1 MTKARLALLCSVA
14 ALAASLLLAR
24 VHPFGDAGLYKA
36 QGPAAPIFNHGQVP
50 DAARTVLI
58 EKCADCHS
66 DQPRV
71 PIYGRLAPASWL
83 MERDIVEARQ
93 AMNLSQWQSYSADQ
107 QQTLVAKMVQE
118 TKSHNMP
125 PLQYRLIHWNAA
137 INEADIGAIAAWAHT
152 SQDSSS
158 GAASELASDGDLARG
173 KVLFE
178 QRCIGCH
185 ALTQNHEGPA
195 LQSVYGRTSGTA
207 PGFAYSAA
215 LKKSAIVWDENS
227 LEKWLA
233 DPDKFIAGNDMDFQ
247 VSKPQDRQD
256 LISYLRRLS
265 AK

>member
-1 MTKARLALLCSVA
+1 MRRARAVPLLSLAAMT
-14 ALAASLLLAR
+14 ASLLLAR
-24 VHPFGDAGLYKA
+24 VHPFGDAGLYTA
-36 QGPAAPIFNHGQVP
+36 NGPATPILNHGHVP
-50 DAARTVLI
+50 EAARTVLV

-83 MERDIVEARQ
+83 MERDIVQARK
-93 AMNLSQWQSYSADQ
+93 AMNLSQWDSYSTDQ
-107 QQTLVAKMVQE
+107 QQTLAAKMVQE
-118 TKSHNMP
+118 TKSNTMP

-137 INEADIGAIAAWAHT
+137 IEETDVLAIAAWVHG
-152 SQDSSS
+152 SQQPNSSTAS
-158 GAASELASDGDLARG
+158 QSSAAGDPTRG
-173 KVLFE
+173 KALFE
-178 QRCIGCH
+178 KRCIGCH

-215 LKKSAIVWDENS
+215 LKKSAIVWDEKS
-227 LEKWLA
+227 LDKWLA

-256 LISYLRRLS
+256 LISYLRQTS
-265 AK
+265 SK